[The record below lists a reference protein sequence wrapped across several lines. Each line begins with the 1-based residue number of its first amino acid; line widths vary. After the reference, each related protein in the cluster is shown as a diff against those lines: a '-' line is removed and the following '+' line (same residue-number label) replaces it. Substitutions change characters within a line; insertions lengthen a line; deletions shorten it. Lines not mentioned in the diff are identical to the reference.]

1 MVVLPAVLVLV
12 LVLVVLLLDGLLA
25 VLVLVEGQLTLVPNS
40 NLFDFLY
47 EVFLLW
53 SEPEM
58 GVNSSIRILHHRRNH
73 RKLCKCTFFTLQA
86 SKPSLSFFVPVSLH
100 CSLLMTKDHK
110 WLSIGQIACN
120 CGDDFVWLFSSLLEL
135 LYNISKCLA
144 TTSSPH
150 HRLTRTTKKSTYMH

>member
-12 LVLVVLLLDGLLA
+12 LVLVVLVVLLLDGLLA
-25 VLVLVEGQLTLVPNS
+25 VVVLVEGQLKLVPNS

-86 SKPSLSFFVPVSLH
+86 SQPSLSFFVPVSLH

-110 WLSIGQIACN
+110 WLGIGQIASN

-135 LYNISKCLA
+135 LYNI
-144 TTSSPH
+144 
-150 HRLTRTTKKSTYMH
+150 

>member
-12 LVLVVLLLDGLLA
+12 LVLVVLVVLLLDGLLA

-58 GVNSSIRILHHRRNH
+58 GVNSSIL
-73 RKLCKCTFFTLQA
+73 KDSA
-86 SKPSLSFFVPVSLH
+86 S
-100 CSLLMTKDHK
+100 
-110 WLSIGQIACN
+110 
-120 CGDDFVWLFSSLLEL
+120 
-135 LYNISKCLA
+135 
-144 TTSSPH
+144 
-150 HRLTRTTKKSTYMH
+150 

>member
-12 LVLVVLLLDGLLA
+12 LVLVVLVVLLLYGLLA
-25 VLVLVEGQLTLVPNS
+25 VLALVEGQLTLVPKL

-73 RKLCKCTFFTLQA
+73 RKFCSCTFFTLQA
-86 SKPSLSFFVPVSLH
+86 SQPSLSFFVPVSLH
-100 CSLLMTKDHK
+100 CSPLMTIDHK
-110 WLSIGQIACN
+110 WLALDRLPVTVEMPLSGC
-120 CGDDFVWLFSSLLEL
+120 FH
-135 LYNISKCLA
+135 LY
-144 TTSSPH
+144 
-150 HRLTRTTKKSTYMH
+150 